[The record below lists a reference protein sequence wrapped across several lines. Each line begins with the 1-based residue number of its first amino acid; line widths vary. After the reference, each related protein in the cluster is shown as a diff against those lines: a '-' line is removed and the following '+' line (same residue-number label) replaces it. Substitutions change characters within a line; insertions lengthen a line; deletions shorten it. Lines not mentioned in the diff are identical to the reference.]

1 MNKPHVAARAARSSN
16 YYFADKLA
24 EIKRMMAAG
33 TDVINLGVGSPDL
46 PPMPEILG
54 EIKRDMQETGAFRYQ
69 PYQGSAGLVDGM
81 GQYLQSAFGIA
92 MDVRGIVPL
101 IGSKEGC
108 GFLSLAHLDP
118 GDAALIPNPGYPTYS
133 SAARLAGGVVCPYS
147 LHEQRNFHPDV
158 ASLEVL
164 TRRSEDEGHP
174 VRMMWL
180 NYPHMPTGASP
191 DAACL
196 QEVVDWA
203 RENGLLVVHDNPYAR
218 VLNAQP
224 PFSIHQLQGS
234 LDHCIELHSLS
245 KSHRLSGA
253 RIGFA
258 VGAPDL
264 IGPMYKVSTQFASG
278 SWRPLQRAAMMAMEA
293 GETDIEQMNESLRK
307 RRETGL
313 LLLNGLGCQVR
324 EGQDGLFLWARTPPT
339 WDGNR
344 LSDALLEQCHV
355 FLTPGS
361 VFGSE
366 GLPFVRLSLCTTI
379 ERMAKAHE
387 RIQNTPSLLP

>member
-1 MNKPHVAARAARSSN
+1 MKKPHVAARAARSSN

-24 EIKRMMAAG
+24 EIRRMMAEG
-33 TDVINLGVGSPDL
+33 KDVINLGVGSPDL
-46 PPMPEILG
+46 PPMNEILG
-54 EIKRDMQETGAFRYQ
+54 EINRDMQEDDAFRYQ

-81 GQYLQSAFGIA
+81 GQYLRSAFGIA

-101 IGSKEGC
+101 MGSKEGC

-118 GDAALIPNPGYPTYS
+118 GDAALVPNPGYPTYS
-133 SAARLAGGVVCPYS
+133 SATRLAGGVVCPYN
-147 LHEQRNFHPDV
+147 LDEEGNFHPDV
-158 ASLEVL
+158 AALDVL
-164 TRRSEDEGHP
+164 TRRSADEGHP
-174 VRMMWL
+174 VRLIWL

-191 DAACL
+191 DAVRL

-224 PFSIHQLQGS
+224 PFSIHQLNGS

-258 VGAPDL
+258 VGAPGL

-278 SWRPLQRAAMMAMEA
+278 SWRPLQKAAMMAMKA
-293 GETDIEQMNESLRK
+293 GEADIAQMNESLRK

-313 LLLNGLGCQVR
+313 RLLCELGCHVR
-324 EGQDGLFLWARTPPT
+324 EAQTGLFLWARTPEA

-361 VFGSE
+361 VFGSQ
-366 GLPFVRLSLCTTI
+366 GLPFVRLSLCSTHGRLA
-379 ERMAKAHE
+379 EAHD
-387 RIQNTPSLLP
+387 RIRIASPLLS